1 MQLSTTRFG
10 QVNFEIDDILHFP
23 QGLVGFEDSR
33 HWILLADADNEALGW
48 LQSMHRPDIALPV
61 ISPRRFVP
69 GFQVHVSKKQ
79 LAPLELTQF
88 DHAFVLSVVS
98 KSGDELTVNLRAP
111 LIVNLDRRLG
121 RQVITIDEQPVALSL
136 VAPAV
141 TFRKIA

>member
-1 MQLSTTRFG
+1 MQLSTSRFG
-10 QVNFEIDDILHFP
+10 TVEFEIEDILHFP

-48 LQSMHRPDIALPV
+48 LQSMHRQDLALPV

-69 GFQVHVSKKQ
+69 GFQVHVAKKQ

-88 DHAFVLSVVS
+88 DQAFVLSVVS
-98 KSGDELTVNLRAP
+98 KSGNELTVNLRAP

-121 RQVITIDEQPVALSL
+121 RQVITLDEQPVALSL
-136 VAPAV
+136 ATPAV